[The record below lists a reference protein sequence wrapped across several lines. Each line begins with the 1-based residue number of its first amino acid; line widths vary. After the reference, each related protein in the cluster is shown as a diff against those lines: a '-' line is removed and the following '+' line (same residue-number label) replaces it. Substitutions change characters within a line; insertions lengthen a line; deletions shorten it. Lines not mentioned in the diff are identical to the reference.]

1 MYTAELLSELVKA
14 TSDEHPKRKKK
25 DTNLYGT
32 VVLYDNKTYVKID
45 GSDMLTPVFTTS
57 EMNAGDR
64 VVLKI
69 TDHNAT
75 VTGNITNPSTS
86 GKGIDDRILQV
97 ESNFEQK
104 LDGFKMEV
112 TGSFVTND
120 NLKATKQ
127 ELTELADSKIAEAD
141 KALRS
146 DFTNLENRIEK
157 SQTTFEQDFN
167 SFKTTVAGTY
177 LTKKEFEDSD
187 VGNLASSVTRLEQDL
202 TGFKTTVSGTY
213 VTNDTYNSDNKT
225 FRDQITGINDNITAF
240 DQSITDLYGKSDDLT
255 TDINGV
261 NTKIGNMQ
269 TTISGH
275 TTSIGSLQQTV
286 TRFEQDLTGFKTT
299 VAGTYLTKKEFEDSD
314 IGSLSAS
321 MSRLEQDLTG
331 FKTTVAGTYV
341 TNDTHQADITNL
353 NTDIADL
360 NTNFTNAKKDI
371 ATNKTNIGTLQTSF
385 TTLEQDLTGFRST
398 VASTYVTQ
406 ENYNNTNDT
415 FASAI
420 NSNSSGIASITSRV
434 SQVEQT
440 ADKISFIVASGDSSS
455 SMVLTDDFYSLV
467 SNNIKLT
474 ADKITVEGLTSINE
488 NFKILLD
495 GTCEVTDLVVTNSIS
510 VGNIIAEGANI
521 PWITQSIT
529 RDMQIYIDANHVYD
543 DDEYTIETE
552 DTFASFADF
561 ISVCPRNL
569 NGYQIT
575 IDMVTNITE
584 NASLYSLNNGT
595 ILINMK
601 GHSLKGYI
609 YGNKRTCRYLIYGN
623 DSENVGG
630 SVRGK
635 IIPGAVGYLYSGY
648 RYAVMCQRGWLGLY
662 DVDLYAGTDSAN
674 PSKCVM
680 LIFGADGYLSNI
692 RAVNDPNSLV
702 RLQASSHVYISS
714 SSGNTTSTT
723 FQSVSGSIMQINPG
737 THAGRSGGTAQKYT
751 ANNGLIF
758 DEGVTYKGSSISDSG
773 NTNDNTDTT
782 ENRAS
787 VINSDY
793 GDSYRTTKYN
803 NWKKDNTV
811 RQGQYGYGMN
821 KGCWFFGNDLYEV
834 LRNAKSIESIKII
847 IRRQAGGVYAAV
859 THRLRAHTYRMR
871 PSGEPSYL
879 STSVFSKTFSLATGS
894 STTITLTSSEI
905 SALKSNGARGFGLY
919 TTSTSTSDYSVCS
932 GKCTIK
938 IKYKE

>member
-97 ESNFEQK
+97 ESTFDQK
-104 LDGFKMEV
+104 LNGFKMEV
-112 TGSFVTND
+112 TGSFVTNAKLD
-120 NLKATKQ
+120 ETKQ

-141 KALRS
+141 QALRS
-146 DFTNLENRIEK
+146 DFTNLENRIET
-157 SQTTFEQDFN
+157 SQTTFEQNFN

-213 VTNDTYNSDNKT
+213 VTNDTYNADNKT

-275 TTSIGSLQQTV
+275 TTSIGSLQQSV

-341 TNDTHQADITNL
+341 TNDAHQSDITNL
-353 NTDIADL
+353 NTDITDL

-385 TTLEQDLTGFRST
+385 STLEQDLTGFRST
-398 VASTYVTQ
+398 VASTYVTN
-406 ENYNNTNDT
+406 ENFDNTSGA

-420 NSNSSGIASITSRV
+420 NSNSNNIANVTSRV

-440 ADKISFIVASGDSSS
+440 AEKISFIVASGDSSS

-467 SNNIKLT
+467 SKNIKLT
-474 ADKITVEGLTSINE
+474 ADKITVEGLTSVNE

-510 VGNIIAEGANI
+510 VNSVSAEDFNI
-521 PWITQSIT
+521 PYLT
-529 RDMQIYIDANHVYD
+529 RSLNRDLTVYVNSSKSYSNED
-543 DDEYTIETE
+543 YNLDNE

-561 ISVCPRNL
+561 IAICPRNL
-569 NGYQIT
+569 NGYKVT
-575 IDMVTNITE
+575 IEMQTDITE
-584 NASLYSLNNGT
+584 NVALNSLVNGE
-595 ILINMK
+595 IVINMK

-609 YGNKRTCRYLIYGN
+609 SGNKRNTRYLVYGN
-623 DSENVGG
+623 SEDNTGG
-630 SVRGK
+630 TTRGK
-635 IIPGAVGYLYSGY
+635 IIPGAVGFSYTGY
-648 RYAVMCQRGWLGLY
+648 RFCIACLKGWLGLY
-662 DVDLYAGTDSAN
+662 DVDLYAGTATDMDT
-674 PSKCVM
+674 KGCVIG
-680 LIFGADGYLSNI
+680 LGGNGYISGI
-692 RAVNDPNSLV
+692 RAVNNPNSLV
-702 RLQASSHVYISS
+702 RVQASSHVYVDST
-714 SSGNTTSTT
+714 SGNTTSTT
-723 FQSVSGSIMQINPG
+723 FQSTSGSIMQIASG

-751 ANNGLIF
+751 ASGGLIF
-758 DEGVTYKGSSISDSG
+758 DDGVTYKGTSISEGGS
-773 NTNDNTDTT
+773 NNNSDTGEDEAKT
-782 ENRAS
+782 
-787 VINSDY
+787 IYSDY

-821 KGCWFFGNDLYEV
+821 KGCWFFGNDIYNV
-834 LRNAKSIESIKII
+834 LHGSKSIASIKIKI
-847 IRRQAGGVYAAV
+847 TRQAGGVYGAV
-859 THRLRAHTYRMR
+859 THYLRAHTYKSR
-871 PSGEPSYL
+871 PSGEPTL
-879 STSVFSKTFSLATGS
+879 LGTSTFSKTFSLTAGS

-905 SALKSNGARGFGLY
+905 AALKSNGAKGFGLY
-919 TTSTSTSDYSVCS
+919 TSSTSTSNYSVCS
-932 GKCTIK
+932 GKCVVT
-938 IKYKE
+938 IKYKK

>member
-57 EMNAGDR
+57 EMNVGDR
-64 VVLKI
+64 VALKI

-86 GKGIDDRILQV
+86 GKGVDDRILQV

-127 ELTELADSKIAEAD
+127 ELTELAENKIAEAD

-146 DFTNLENRIEK
+146 DFTDLENRIET

-187 VGNLASSVTRLEQDL
+187 IGNLASSVTRLEQDL

-213 VTNDTYNSDNKT
+213 VTNDTYNADNKT
-225 FRDQITGINDNITAF
+225 FRDQITGINDDITAF

-341 TNDTHQADITNL
+341 TNDAHQADITNL

-474 ADKITVEGLTSINE
+474 ADKITVEGLTSVNE

-510 VGNIIAEGANI
+510 VNNVSAEDFNI
-521 PWITQSIT
+521 PYLT
-529 RDMQIYIDANHVYD
+529 RSLNRDVTVYVNSSKTYTD
-543 DDEYTIETE
+543 DDYNLDNE

-561 ISVCPRNL
+561 VAICPRNL
-569 NGYQIT
+569 NGYKVT
-575 IDMVTNITE
+575 IEMQTDITE
-584 NASLYSLNNGT
+584 NVALNPLVNGE
-595 ILINMK
+595 IVINMK
-601 GHSLKGYI
+601 GYSLKGYI
-609 YGNKRTCRYLIYGN
+609 YGNKKGTRYLVYG
-623 DSENVGG
+623 DSEGNTGG
-630 SVRGK
+630 SIRGK
-635 IIPGAVGYLYSGY
+635 IIPGAVGIVYSGY
-648 RYAVMCQRGWLGLY
+648 RFCVACLKGWLGLY
-662 DVDLYAGTDSAN
+662 DVDLYAGTATDMGT
-674 PSKCVM
+674 KGCVIA
-680 LIFGADGYLSNI
+680 LGGNGYISGI
-692 RAVNDPNSLV
+692 RAVNDPVSLV
-702 RLQASSHVYISS
+702 RVQASSHVYVDST
-714 SSGNTTSTT
+714 SGNTTSTT
-723 FQSVSGSIMQINPG
+723 FQSTSGSIMQIASG
-737 THAGRSGGTAQKYT
+737 THAGRSSGTAQKYT
-751 ANNGLIF
+751 ASGGLIF
-758 DEGVTYKGSSISDSG
+758 DDGVTYKGTSISEGGS
-773 NTNDNTDTT
+773 NNNTDTGKDEAKT
-782 ENRAS
+782 
-787 VINSDY
+787 IYSDY

-821 KGCWFFGNDLYEV
+821 KSCWFFGNDIYNIL
-834 LRNAKSIESIKII
+834 NSAKTIESIKIKI
-847 IRRQAGGVYAAV
+847 TRQAGGVHGSV
-859 THRLRAHTYRMR
+859 THYLRAHKYKSR
-871 PSGEPSYL
+871 PSGEPTL
-879 STSVFSKTFSLATGS
+879 LGTGVFSKTFSLTTGS

-905 SALKSNGARGFGLY
+905 ASLKSNGAKGFGLY
-919 TTSTSTSDYSVCS
+919 TSSTSTSNYSVCS
-932 GKCTIK
+932 GKCVVI
-938 IKYKE
+938 IKYKN